1 MTASVVSAIVS
12 AIALLFSLFVYFRH
26 ERELKRLSVL
36 ATRLTLQK
44 AIRDQEEDTSAR
56 VTAKIVRETGNN
68 HISITNEGKVTAQN
82 VQVKLEPEICNRP
95 RECPFPRDVEPGQTI
110 QISAYLGIS
119 GPSTV
124 AVKIWWEDACHLGK
138 PYFKEFNLPIF
149 S

>member
-82 VQVKLEPEICNRP
+82 VQVKLEPDICNRP
-95 RECPFPRDVEPGQTI
+95 REYPFPRDVEPGQTI
-110 QISAYLGIS
+110 QISAHLGIS
-119 GPSTV
+119 DPSKV

-149 S
+149 A

>member
-26 ERELKRLSVL
+26 ERELKRFSVL

-82 VQVKLEPEICNRP
+82 VQVKLEPDICNRP
-95 RECPFPRDVEPGQTI
+95 REYPFPRDVEPGQTI

>member
-56 VTAKIVRETGNN
+56 VTAKIVREKGNN

-95 RECPFPRDVEPGQTI
+95 REYPFPRDVEPGQTI

-138 PYFKEFNLPIF
+138 PYLKEFNLPIF

>member
-68 HISITNEGKVTAQN
+68 HISITNEGKATAQN
-82 VQVKLEPEICNRP
+82 VQVKLEPDICNRP
-95 RECPFPRDVEPGQTI
+95 REYPFPRDVEPGQTI
-110 QISAYLGIS
+110 QISAHLGIS
-119 GPSTV
+119 DPSKV

>member
-82 VQVKLEPEICNRP
+82 VQVKLEPDICNRP
-95 RECPFPRDVEPGQTI
+95 REYPFPRDVEPGQTI

-138 PYFKEFNLPIF
+138 PYFKEVNLPIF

>member
-82 VQVKLEPEICNRP
+82 VQVKLEPDICNRP
-95 RECPFPRDVEPGQTI
+95 REYPFPRDVEPGQTI
-110 QISAYLGIS
+110 QISAHLGIS
-119 GPSTV
+119 DPSKV

>member
-95 RECPFPRDVEPGQTI
+95 REYPFPRDVEPGQTI

>member
-1 MTASVVSAIVS
+1 MNASVVSAIVAVA
-12 AIALLFSLFVYFRH
+12 AILFSLFVYFKH
-26 ERELKRLSVL
+26 DRELKRLAVL
-36 ATRLTLQK
+36 VSQLNLQK

-56 VTAKIVRETGNN
+56 VTAKIVREKGNN

-82 VQVKLEPEICNRP
+82 VQVKLEPDICNRP
-95 RECPFPRDVEPGQTI
+95 REYPFPRDVEPGQTI

-119 GPSTV
+119 GRSTV
-124 AVKIWWEDACHLGK
+124 AVKIWWGDACHLGK

>member
-1 MTASVVSAIVS
+1 MTASVISAIVS

-82 VQVKLEPEICNRP
+82 VQVKLEPDICNRP
-95 RECPFPRDVEPGQTI
+95 REYPFPRDVEPGQTI

>member
-82 VQVKLEPEICNRP
+82 VQVKL
-95 RECPFPRDVEPGQTI
+95 

>member
-95 RECPFPRDVEPGQTI
+95 REYPFPRDVEPGQTI

-124 AVKIWWEDACHLGK
+124 AVKIWWEDACQLGK